1 MNKQPEDQEPAFKV
15 VDRRRFDEEGRE
27 KECCDHDHS
36 HDHAHAHAHTHE
48 AQPQPRETPTAR
60 EAMPMSFSLFIQT
73 LAHQAMMGLGLVPW
87 PDSGLVKQDKTL
99 AKETIDLLQMLKSK
113 TENNLDKN
121 EQELLEGMLYQLQV
135 AYVEIFK

>member
-1 MNKQPEDQEPAFKV
+1 MNKRPEDQEPAFKV

-36 HDHAHAHAHTHE
+36 HDHAHAHTHE